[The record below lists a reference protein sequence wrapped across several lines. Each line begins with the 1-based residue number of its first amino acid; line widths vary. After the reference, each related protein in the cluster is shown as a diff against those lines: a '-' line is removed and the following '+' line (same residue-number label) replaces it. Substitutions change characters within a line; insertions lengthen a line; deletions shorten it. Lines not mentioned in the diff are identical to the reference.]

1 MADLRQNTSK
11 TIRLG
16 PFVDSTDG
24 KTLMVALIINQADML
39 LSKDGEAL
47 TQKNSTGIAV
57 HDALGFYLITFD
69 STDTNTTG
77 ILEFYVNVA
86 GALPYF
92 KTFEVVTESYYDAK
106 HTGTFNNLGGT
117 AQAADH
123 TIALSDMP
131 TVSEFNAR
139 TTLTAS
145 YATVSLL
152 STVGADVTAI
162 KAKTDQLLFT
172 VNNQLDSNM
181 ITHTA
186 TIPVNYITST
196 GIATNALSGKGDW
209 NIGKTGYSIAGTKNT
224 LDDLK
229 DFDVNAEKVTLDS
242 KTHTGATIPT
252 ILTLTGHTPQTGD
265 SFPRIGLNGE
275 NLMNIS
281 LPDQTLNI
289 TGNLSGSVGSVT
301 AEVSAS
307 IDKINGKTIIG
318 DGVIVPFGVT

>member
-1 MADLRQNTSK
+1 MPDLKQSTAKIVRF
-11 TIRLG
+11 G
-16 PFVDSTDG
+16 PFLDSTDG
-24 KTLMVALIINQADML
+24 ITPETALTITQSDMQ
-39 LSKDGEAL
+39 LSKDGAAFS
-47 TQKNSTGIAV
+47 QKNTAGSAT
-57 HDALGFYLITFD
+57 HDASGFYSISFD
-69 STDTNTTG
+69 VTDTDTAG
-77 ILEFYVNVA
+77 ILEFSVNVA

-92 KTFEVVTESYYDAK
+92 KTFEVVTQSYYDAK

-117 AQAADH
+117 AQTADH
-123 TIALSDMP
+123 TIAIADIP
-131 TVSEFNAR
+131 TVSELNAR
-139 TTLTAS
+139 TTLTAN
-145 YATVSLL
+145 YATSSVL

-162 KAKTDQLLFT
+162 KTKTDQLSFT
-172 VNNQLDSNM
+172 VSNQVDSNM

-196 GIATNALSGKGDW
+196 GIATNALNGKGDW

-229 DFDVNAEKVTLDS
+229 DFDFSTEKVTLDS
-242 KTHTGATIPT
+242 ITHTGATIPT
-252 ILTLTGHTPQTGD
+252 ISTLAGHTPQTGD
-265 SFPRIGLNGE
+265 SYPRIGLNGE